1 MSRQAETLFGV
12 LEEEFGETLDYSRC
26 LVDIFNS
33 SEARTDLIE
42 LAGLTLQI
50 VIERHYERISEREVD
65 SFEKIKGKLLCTFG
79 HQNGVIRKLAS
90 VVMTKMLIAGG
101 YYSWG
106 ELVDFFLETIE
117 KAGGEDEVVQSQV
130 EFALEAIAVLI
141 ENFSK
146 NKEDEAYFH

>member
-1 MSRQAETLFGV
+1 
-12 LEEEFGETLDYSRC
+12 
-26 LVDIFNS
+26 
-33 SEARTDLIE
+33 
-42 LAGLTLQI
+42 
-50 VIERHYERISEREVD
+50 
-65 SFEKIKGKLLCTFG
+65 
-79 HQNGVIRKLAS
+79 
-90 VVMTKMLIAGG
+90 MTKMLIAGG

-106 ELVDFFLETIE
+106 ELVDFFLDTID